1 MSPSFRRKKKKEKSK
16 DLPAPPNLS
25 NQDAEQTPSLYKGP
39 PKLDSQPLSPRTSS
53 GYQGPPRMEASPK
66 KPTEGTPLRPITP
79 GDPAE
84 THGLTPPPLFSK
96 DISSRPPFPEL
107 PGSDRRLIDEEA
119 YSFSDD
125 PATDILEEMRRSG
138 FGKDVLHSTPDEK
151 APPPASQEI
160 DRERYSTAKK
170 AYLEA
175 GEKHLGMQFIDNAAL
190 NYSCAVICTLLGEN
204 KYEASALMRR
214 LSTELP
220 KTIVNNEFFQGAK
233 LLLKANLLEDAKF
246 LAKAKG
252 WLLRDEER
260 LFPEDKDLIYRAIR
274 HVQQKTPKIPRY
286 P

>member
-1 MSPSFRRKKKKEKSK
+1 MSPSFRRKKKKEKQK
-16 DLPAPPNLS
+16 DLPPPPNLS
-25 NQDAEQTPSLYKGP
+25 NQDVEQTPSIYKGP
-39 PKLDSQPLSPRTSS
+39 PRVDSQALSPRTSS
-53 GYQGPPRMEASPK
+53 GTQGPPRMEFRTK
-66 KPTEGTPLRPITP
+66 KPVEGTPLRPITSDDS
-79 GDPAE
+79 GE
-84 THGLTPPPLFSK
+84 NHGLAPPPLFSK

-151 APPPASQEI
+151 APPPPSQEI

-204 KYEASALMRR
+204 KYEASALMRQ
-214 LSTELP
+214 LSTEKP
-220 KTIVNNEFFQGAK
+220 EIVHNLYFQGVK
-233 LLLKANLLEDAKF
+233 LLLKANLLEDATF

-252 WLLRDEER
+252 WLLRDEDR
-260 LFPEDKDLIYRAIR
+260 LFPEDKDLIYRALR
-274 HVQQKTPKIPRY
+274 HVRQKVPRG
-286 P
+286 PRHR